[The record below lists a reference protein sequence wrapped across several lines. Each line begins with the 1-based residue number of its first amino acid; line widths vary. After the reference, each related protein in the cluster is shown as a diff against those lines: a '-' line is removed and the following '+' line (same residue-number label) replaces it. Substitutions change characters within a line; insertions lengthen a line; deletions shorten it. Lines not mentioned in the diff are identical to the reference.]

1 MSYPRQATPRQVDVD
16 QFWVTVEKS
25 PRSALL
31 LDYDGTLAPFSVNR
45 ERAFPYPG
53 VTDLLQRIIN
63 THRTRLVMV
72 TGRDAREIEPF
83 LKLAPAPEVW
93 GAHGLQRLRPDG
105 TSEMP
110 EIPEDVEEVLGDVR
124 RWLDDQGLQELIEI
138 KPGSI
143 AVHWRGL
150 RPSEAED
157 LRRRVL
163 LGLFPIADRACLKVL
178 EFDGG
183 VEVRIPDL
191 DKGDAVRTV
200 LAEMGPNAP
209 VAYLGDDFTDEK
221 AFRELKSRG
230 LGVLVRAKPR
240 RTAAQL
246 SIKPP
251 EDLLEFLLRWLR
263 SIVTTQLARRATN

>member
-1 MSYPRQATPRQVDVD
+1 MSYQGQATPRQVNVD
-16 QFWVTVEKS
+16 EFWGTVEKS

-53 VTDLLQRIIN
+53 VADLLQRIIN
-63 THRTRLVMV
+63 AGRTRLVIV

-83 LKLAPAPEVW
+83 LKLTPAPEVW

-124 RWLDDQGLQELIEI
+124 RWLEEQGFHDLVEV
-138 KPGSI
+138 KPGSV
-143 AVHWRGL
+143 AVHWRRF
-150 RPSEAED
+150 RPAEAED
-157 LRRRVL
+157 LRSKIL

-183 VEVRIPDL
+183 MEVRMPDL

-200 LAEMGPNAP
+200 LAEMGPNTP
-209 VAYLGDDFTDEK
+209 IAYLGDDFTDEK
-221 AFRELKSRG
+221 AFRALKSRG
-230 LGVLVRAKPR
+230 LAVLVRAKPR

-246 SIKPP
+246 CIEPP
-251 EDLLEFLLRWLR
+251 QQLLEFLLRWLQAGE
-263 SIVTTQLARRATN
+263 TTQLARRATY

>member
-1 MSYPRQATPRQVDVD
+1 MPRQVDVD
-16 QFWVTVEKS
+16 EFWATVEKS
-25 PRSALL
+25 ARSALL
-31 LDYDGTLAPFSVNR
+31 LDYDGTLAPFSINR
-45 ERAFPYPG
+45 ERAVPYPG
-53 VTDLLQRIIN
+53 VTDLLQRIMN
-63 THRTRLVMV
+63 TGRTRLVMV

-83 LKLAPAPEVW
+83 LKLDPAPEVW
-93 GAHGLQRLRPDG
+93 GAHGLQRLKPDG

-110 EIPEDVEEVLGDVR
+110 DIPDDVEEVLRDVG
-124 RWLDDQGLQELIEI
+124 RWLDEQGLHNLVEI
-138 KPGSI
+138 KPGSV
-143 AVHWRGL
+143 AVHWRAL
-150 RPSEAED
+150 RPAEAED
-157 LRRRVL
+157 LRSKVL

-183 VEVRIPDL
+183 VEVRMPDL

-221 AFRELKSRG
+221 AFRTLKGRG
-230 LGVLVRAKPR
+230 LAVLVRTKPR

-251 EDLLEFLLRWLR
+251 EELLEFLSHWLR
-263 SIVTTQLARRATN
+263 STETTQLAQRATY